1 MRMDIVLIYYYKNK
15 KYINLCEQKNS
26 LQISTIIDIIKHIR
40 GGICLD
46 KKKRFVSILMICILT
61 AVTVLTSSVTATD
74 VQAAT
79 PKAIKVQSFKRTGTK
94 TATLK
99 FKKPAKAT
107 KYQVRY
113 SFYQDFRPGFT
124 ETSKSM
130 KLGAKG
136 KSKKYTTASK
146 KYTTIIIP
154 KSGSTISVKI
164 EDPRLQ
170 KITYNYREA
179 IGCSLVV
186 DGTFIEDGG
195 IGVKD
200 EQVYKAANGYGYVGF
215 YCAVQIRYYN
225 KGWSKWSKSVRLNNG
240 YYQEKE
246 TKKEL
251 SRTSYFVCGDGH
263 PAGTGHNGCGFS
275 VRADVPDATI
285 LITEHCMDC
294 QYNIYGNNRSAD
306 LVKYAATYTWK

>member
-1 MRMDIVLIYYYKNK
+1 M
-15 KYINLCEQKNS
+15 
-26 LQISTIIDIIKHIR
+26 
-40 GGICLD
+40 D
-46 KKKRFVSILMICILT
+46 KKKRFVSVLMICILT
-61 AVTVLTSSVTATD
+61 AVTVLTSSITATD

-146 KYTTIIIP
+146 KYTTITTP
-154 KSGSTISVKI
+154 KSGSTISIKI

-170 KITYNYREA
+170 KITYKYQEA
-179 IGCSLVV
+179 EACNITI
-186 DGTFIEDGG
+186 DGVNLPSNGNPDPRDT
-195 IGVKD
+195 
-200 EQVYKAANGYGYVGF
+200 VYKSSNGYEYVGF

-240 YYQEKE
+240 SYKEKLVR
-246 TKKEL
+246 TEL
-251 SRTSYFVCGDGH
+251 SRTEYYVCGDGY

-275 VRADVPDATI
+275 VSRETMDANPEI
-285 LITEHCMDC
+285 LYHHIDDC
-294 QYNIYGNNRSAD
+294 PYNKYGNYGCGD
-306 LVKYAATYTWK
+306 LVKYSATSTWTK

>member
-1 MRMDIVLIYYYKNK
+1 MKKN
-15 KYINLCEQKNS
+15 L
-26 LQISTIIDIIKHIR
+26 LVRT
-40 GGICLD
+40 LA
-46 KKKRFVSILMICILT
+46 VALT

-124 ETSKSM
+124 KTSKSM

-146 KYTTIIIP
+146 KYTTITTP

-170 KITYNYREA
+170 KITYNYRAAEGSNITVDNTFVDCTRVCAEA
-179 IGCSLVV
+179 DV
-186 DGTFIEDGG
+186 
-195 IGVKD
+195 
-200 EQVYKAANGYGYVGF
+200 VYKSSNYWYAGF

-225 KGWSKWSKSVRLNNG
+225 NGWSKWSKSLRLNNG
-240 YYQEKE
+240 SYKEKLVR
-246 TKKEL
+246 KEL
-251 SRTSYFVCGDGH
+251 SRTEYYVCGDGY
-263 PAGTGHNGCGFS
+263 PAGTGHNGCDFS
-275 VRADVPDATI
+275 VSRETYESNPEI
-285 LITEHCMDC
+285 LYFHIDDC
-294 QYNIYGNNRSAD
+294 PYNKYGNYGCGD
-306 LVKYAATYTWK
+306 LVKYSATSTWTK